1 MANDFA
7 VRYLPVAVDD
17 ILSIL
22 DWIAA
27 DSPSRASSFRD
38 MLDKRLGRLSSN
50 PRLGRIPRQ
59 EYLRHFGYR
68 VLLIDSYLV
77 FYIIRGR
84 TVEIHRVIH
93 GSRNLDDIL

>member
-1 MANDFA
+1 MTNDFD

-27 DSPSRASSFRD
+27 ESPSRAATFRD

-50 PRLGRIPRQ
+50 PRLGRIPKQ
-59 EYLRHFGYR
+59 EYLRRLGYR
-68 VLLIDSYLV
+68 VLLIDMYLV
-77 FYIIRGR
+77 FYIVRSH
-84 TVEIHRVIH
+84 TVEIHRVMH
-93 GSRNLDDIL
+93 GSRDLDDIL